1 MKKRTLPSI
10 VFLWV
15 LPTLAMAHGGTP
27 RIVQISF
34 PPQLAGDFWAVTD
47 NQGLY
52 ASTGG
57 SYNWLC
63 EDSVVRNAGFQQAVL
78 VGEDTAHWLVSTNF
92 GLFRSDD
99 GGCNFE
105 PCEGPVTT
113 HVPTGLWPH
122 PSRPGEVVTA
132 TQTPGVPNDVFWSA
146 DGGRTWTAAGLAFD
160 GITHNML
167 RPDVAPDRVYVA
179 HARGAARSDDGGR
192 TFTDITLGPPALDVV
207 PEEFRL
213 LGAHPTRPDEV
224 WATIERFPDSTVMR
238 SQDAGATWTPM
249 FTLADTPGGFVFD
262 ETAGR
267 ALVVSRF
274 DEYRRSD
281 DGGETWTRV
290 PETVPLLGCLTM
302 QPETNRLWGCS
313 NVFFMGPWVLGY
325 SDDFGDTWTPALAR
339 FTDVRSQ
346 WGCAADAES
355 TLACEGLC
363 PGQAAGAMCDL
374 GADAGV
380 PGADA
385 APVSFDLGA
394 LRLDASGGDAGPP
407 DPAADDA
414 ALSDDDDA
422 RVTAAQSKN
431 AGGGGCTSVRGV
443 VRPQGAWLAFLAAL
457 ALSARGR
464 RRMHR

>member
-1 MKKRTLPSI
+1 MKKRTLLST
-10 VFLWV
+10 VVVSL
-15 LPTLAMAHGGTP
+15 LPVLAMAHGGTP

-78 VGEDTAHWLVSTNF
+78 VGDDAAQWLVATSF
-92 GLFRSDD
+92 GLYRSDD
-99 GGCNFE
+99 AGCNFE

-113 HVPTGLWPH
+113 HIPVGLWPH
-122 PSRPGEVVTA
+122 PARPGEVVTA
-132 TQTPGVPNDVFWSA
+132 TQTPGVPNDVFFTA
-146 DGGRTWTAAGLAFD
+146 DGGRTWTPAGLAID
-160 GITHNML
+160 GITHNVL
-167 RPDVAPDRVYVA
+167 RPVAAPDRVYVA

-192 TFTDITLGPPALDVV
+192 TFTDITLGPPALEVV
-207 PEEFRL
+207 AEEFRL

-238 SQDAGATWTPM
+238 SQDAGQTWTPM

-262 ETAGR
+262 ETAAR

-302 QPETNRLWGCS
+302 QPGTNRLWGCS

-325 SDDFGDTWTPALAR
+325 SDDFGDTWTPALER

-363 PGQAAGAMCDL
+363 PGQAAGAVCDL

-380 PGADA
+380 PETDA
-385 APVSFDLGA
+385 APVRFDLGA
-394 LRLDASGGDAGPP
+394 LRLDASVDDGGSLG
-407 DPAADDA
+407 ADDA
-414 ALSDDDDA
+414 ALTEDDDA
-422 RVTAAQSKN
+422 RITAAQSN
-431 AGGGGCTSVRGV
+431 GGGAGGCASLGSAARTS
-443 VRPQGAWLAFLAAL
+443 GAWPAAL
-457 ALSARGR
+457 AVLALSVRGR
-464 RRMHR
+464 RRTRR